1 MATTVTAVASAVAA
15 KIAISQTMTV
25 ASTADSLARQVAT
38 ALETQNSLNEHICQ
52 GIFQL
57 NIQTS
62 LLQEQLDFLW
72 DLHVVS
78 FSPSFHHICAMPG
91 PVRNLSATVS
101 QVNAMAHAIS

>member
-1 MATTVTAVASAVAA
+1 MATTITAVASAVAV
-15 KIAISQTMTV
+15 KIAINQTVTV
-25 ASTADSLARQVAT
+25 ASTVDSLARQVAT
-38 ALETQNSLNEHICQ
+38 ALEIQNSLTEHICQ

-57 NIQTS
+57 NLQTA

-78 FSPSFHHICAMPG
+78 FSLSFHHICATPG

-101 QVNAMAHAIS
+101 QVNTTAHAIS